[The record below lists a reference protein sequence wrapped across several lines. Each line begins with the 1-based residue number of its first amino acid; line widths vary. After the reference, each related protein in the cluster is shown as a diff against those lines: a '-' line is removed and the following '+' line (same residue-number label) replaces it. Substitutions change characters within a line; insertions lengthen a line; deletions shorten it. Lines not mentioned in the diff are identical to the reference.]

1 MYTCRAI
8 LISAVHAPLR
18 RPAITVMGIIGTTIT
33 VT

>member
-8 LISAVHAPLR
+8 LISAVHAPHR